1 MMILTMKVVI
11 GVIENFVIFKQV
23 FLSYFDINHFVM
35 NLKNFVLFFQDL
47 PRFLHSFSYF
57 LMQHLAKEVQS
68 WVELH
73 RLIYQYRH
81 LFKFIELVL
90 IFFIQFSFELIILL
104 LLY

>member
-57 LMQHLAKEVQS
+57 SMQHLAKEVQS

-73 RLIYQYRH
+73 RLIYQYLH
-81 LFKFIELVL
+81 LFKFIGLVL

-104 LLY
+104 LIY